1 MPGLG
6 APQAQA
12 VENHPE
18 QAVRQPAGPDG
29 THEQRL
35 KRDEAIGTGVS
46 SSSSNNSAGKPSASV
61 QPVMIPT
68 QRNTS
73 RFGADNASSGDDTLN
88 EKAVGKNPSASSSQD
103 YVGEMGGHVSVRR
116 GKEEFAALERKYSNM
131 SQNSLGR
138 ATSRRSVLSR
148 SRSQAP
154 SAKDIEK
161 QQQEEAENFDL
172 AQTLRSGRQAQDEAG
187 IKRKAVGVAWDGLEV
202 VGAGGMK
209 INIRTFP
216 NAIAEQFMMPVIK
229 VMGLFGYNPFAGK
242 PKTIIFP
249 NSGVLKPGEM
259 CLVLGRPGAGC
270 STFLKTIANQ
280 RDGYESVNG
289 DVSYAGVG
297 FKEMKKRYAGEVVCE
312 SSFPAIIIIHA
323 NDRLARGR

>member
-1 MPGLG
+1 MASSMPGLG

-138 ATSRRSVLSR
+138 ATSRRSVLRR
-148 SRSQAP
+148 SRSQA
-154 SAKDIEK
+154 A
-161 QQQEEAENFDL
+161 
-172 AQTLRSGRQAQDEAG
+172 
-187 IKRKAVGVAWDGLEV
+187 
-202 VGAGGMK
+202 
-209 INIRTFP
+209 
-216 NAIAEQFMMPVIK
+216 
-229 VMGLFGYNPFAGK
+229 
-242 PKTIIFP
+242 
-249 NSGVLKPGEM
+249 
-259 CLVLGRPGAGC
+259 
-270 STFLKTIANQ
+270 
-280 RDGYESVNG
+280 
-289 DVSYAGVG
+289 
-297 FKEMKKRYAGEVVCE
+297 
-312 SSFPAIIIIHA
+312 
-323 NDRLARGR
+323 